1 MGLLSSAVSP
11 LEGKNLLDLLLFGL
25 GLPADLALLAAAFTG
40 VMLRIASGRQIPS
53 QAHGD

>member
-1 MGLLSSAVSP
+1 
-11 LEGKNLLDLLLFGL
+11 
-25 GLPADLALLAAAFTG
+25 LLAAAFTG